1 MRTKKNN
8 LFQFIII
15 GLLISSSSC
24 TKNNQKDSFSEK
36 EKIEEPKVKIP
47 NVSKTNEFYHYTSA
61 NNKKYDHQ
69 FTGTDENGEEVNGV
83 INLEDEIGIGI
94 VKGKNNNEIEIV
106 SEDINYKEIIAT
118 DINGIKYK
126 LKVD

>member
-8 LFQFIII
+8 LLKLLIV
-15 GLLISSSSC
+15 GLLISSTSC
-24 TKNNQKDSFSEK
+24 INNNKQNTISKK
-36 EKIEEPKVKIP
+36 EILKEDTVKIS
-47 NVSKTNEFYHYTSA
+47 NILKTNEFYHYTSA

-118 DINGIKYK
+118 DINGTKYK

>member
-69 FTGTDENGEEVNGV
+69 FTGIDENGEEVNGV
-83 INLEDEIGIGI
+83 INLKDEIGIGI